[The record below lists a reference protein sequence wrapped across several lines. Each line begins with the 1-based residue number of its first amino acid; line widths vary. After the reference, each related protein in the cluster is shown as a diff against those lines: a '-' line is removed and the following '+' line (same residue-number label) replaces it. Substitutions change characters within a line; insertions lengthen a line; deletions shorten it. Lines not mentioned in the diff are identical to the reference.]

1 MKMREH
7 AFATIEQAIASKH
20 GLGIQIA
27 SLWVRVHSQIAQV
40 AQNIYN
46 LYSYYPTE
54 INPGYSDFSVHVSP
68 AKGLRR
74 WFRAQVHFSLDE
86 FIPFKPLPLNQ
97 AYAFFEWGLNWCV
110 AQYLHKDLILHA
122 AVVEKNGKAAILP
135 APPGSG
141 KSTLCALLVAS
152 GWRLLSDEMAII
164 DLQTSQ
170 LKPFPRPISLKNES
184 IEIMQQFAKDSFISP
199 TTHDTNKGNVAHM
212 QVPRQSAEAAL
223 QSSSAGWFILPNYVP
238 KAGARLQPMTP
249 GLALM
254 AAIENSFNYSVQGAQ
269 GFYTLTRLLS
279 TLPAYRFSYSDN
291 SEAIKIFAQLAAR
304 NEEQATW
311 K

>member
-1 MKMREH
+1 MKMCEL
-7 AFATIEQAIASKH
+7 AFSEVEQAINSSH

-27 SLWVRVHSQIAQV
+27 SIRVRVHSAIPQV

-54 INPGYSDFSVHVSP
+54 LEPNFSDFSVHVYP
-68 AKGLRR
+68 ASGLRR
-74 WFRAQVHFSLDE
+74 WFRAQVHFALDE
-86 FIPFKPLPLNQ
+86 FVPFKPLPLNQ

-110 AQYLHKDLILHA
+110 AQYLNNALILHA

-164 DLQTSQ
+164 DLRNGS
-170 LKPFPRPISLKNES
+170 LKPLPRPISLKNES
-184 IEIMQQFAKDSFISP
+184 INIIQSFAPKIYVSP
-199 TTHDTNKGNVAHM
+199 TTHDTNKGSVAHM
-212 QVPRQSAEAAL
+212 QVPLVSAQAAN
-223 QSSSAGWFILPNYVP
+223 QTCEAGWFILPKYQPN
-238 KAGARLQPMTP
+238 AAARLEPMTP

-254 AAIENSFNYSVQGAQ
+254 AAIDNSFNYSVQGAPA
-269 GFYTLTRLLS
+269 FHTLTQLL
-279 TLPAYRFSYSDN
+279 TQLPAYRFSYSDSN
-291 SEAIKIFAQLAAR
+291 EALAVFSR
-304 NEEQATW
+304 LSSSKREQPL
-311 K
+311 